1 LHVTGYG
8 RPPDWRRSCGGL
20 ALGQILALL
29 LLVPRAAAAAISA
42 GPTIDVPWMQSVND
56 FADVTAAMLTD
67 GSFAIAGTETL
78 QPTPQQLTIRLQA
91 QFFRATG
98 APQTRPVVLQPP
110 GGVGSA
116 GVGSV
121 GSRYFLAWEGHGG
134 ARAAF
139 YSQQGVLLGQPFSWP
154 FSDIPDFAAHYR
166 FGDAPLWRFLPITF
180 VSAGLFEG
188 APYYRTFLRAAKPNG
203 RLLGSPVELAPQ
215 ALTFFEDAAIN
226 GSGRFVVVS
235 DQCSLADP
243 SLPCVRGMQMF
254 DDAVTPRT
262 PFISADVAQ
271 DTGPGGV
278 GNSSFSAA
286 IGPQGQVLLTW
297 FTDEQLPVPRYV
309 ARLYGQDGAP
319 ASDEVE
325 VVTPAVPNLSPIRGA
340 KALDDGSF
348 VLAWL
353 LYTQVD
359 HVATLFVDRFDPQTK
374 TFEEPVVLAEGAMA
388 GALLE
393 LNGAGKGVV
402 VWQTEELNADG
413 SVVAKAGHLRVIRVN
428 R

>member
-1 LHVTGYG
+1 VTGYG
-8 RPPDWRRSCGGL
+8 RPSGWRRPCGGL

-56 FADVTAAMLTD
+56 FADVT
-67 GSFAIAGTETL
+67 
-78 QPTPQQLTIRLQA
+78 
-91 QFFRATG
+91 
-98 APQTRPVVLQPP
+98 
-110 GGVGSA
+110 
-116 GVGSV
+116 
-121 GSRYFLAWEGHGG
+121 
-134 ARAAF
+134 
-139 YSQQGVLLGQPFSWP
+139 
-154 FSDIPDFAAHYR
+154 
-166 FGDAPLWRFLPITF
+166 
-180 VSAGLFEG
+180 
-188 APYYRTFLRAAKPNG
+188 
-203 RLLGSPVELAPQ
+203 
-215 ALTFFEDAAIN
+215 
-226 GSGRFVVVS
+226 VVVS
-235 DQCSLADP
+235 DQCSVADP

-309 ARLYGQDGAP
+309 ARLYDQYGSP

-325 VVTPAVPNLSPIRGA
+325 VVTPAVPDLSPIRGA

-359 HVATLFVDRFDPQTK
+359 HMATLFVDRFDPQTK
-374 TFEEPVVLAEGAMA
+374 RYEEPVALAEGAMA

-402 VWQTEELNADG
+402 VWQTEELDADG
-413 SVVAKAGHLRVIRVN
+413 SVAAKAGHLRVIQVN